1 MEKPAIVEPVNVME
15 HIIVESVNVI
25 KHVIVAKKK
34 QTRSTKFQNH
44 ISSFTSSPTKENKKK

>member
-44 ISSFTSSPTKENKKK
+44 ILD